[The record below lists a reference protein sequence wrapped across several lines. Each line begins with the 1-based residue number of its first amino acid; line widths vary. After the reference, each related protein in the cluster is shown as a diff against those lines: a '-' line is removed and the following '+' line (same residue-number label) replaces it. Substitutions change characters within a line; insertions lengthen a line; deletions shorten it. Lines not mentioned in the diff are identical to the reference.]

1 METLLWIVIWLGTI
15 GYILYNRLDL
25 YTGTIAAVI
34 LMVITT
40 VLSSFSVLSLIIFWL
55 VLLAI
60 VLPININSF
69 RIDYISKPVF
79 NIVKKTLPTL
89 SKTEQTAID
98 AGHVWLEAELFR
110 GKPDWKS
117 FEKLPAATLTKEEQ
131 AFIDGPL
138 TELCSMVDDWN
149 ATHIDYGIHPKIWDF
164 IKKNKFL
171 SIIIPKRYGG
181 LEFSAYA
188 HSEIVSRLS
197 SKSITV
203 GISVSVPN
211 SLGPAELLM
220 HYGTEDQKNYFL
232 PRLAKGEDVPCFA
245 LTNPEAGSDAG
256 SIPDSGVVCKGKFN
270 GKEIIGINL
279 NFNKRYITLAPIATV
294 IGLAF
299 KLYDPDNLLGEG
311 IEDYGITCALIPRET
326 KGVTAGNRHMP
337 LNVPFSNGPVKGEN
351 VFIPLDFIIGGVEMA
366 GKGWKML
373 VECLAVG
380 RGISLPSAS
389 AGLARF
395 SALATSAYS
404 KIRKQFGVSICEFEG
419 IQESL
424 SRVLGYTY
432 IADAARTISTV
443 GIDQGIKPSI
453 VSAIT
458 KLHTT
463 ELARL
468 AGIDAMDIQGGKG
481 ICLGPNNYTGR
492 PFQSTPIAVTVEGA
506 NILTRCMIIFG
517 QGAVRCHP
525 YLLEEMQAVK
535 DDDIVQ
541 FDKVFFTH
549 LGYSVSNFVK
559 TIWLGLTR
567 GHFSKTPSY
576 AKDTHTKR
584 YYQQINRYSAAT
596 SLLSDIS
603 LAMLGGSLK
612 RRESLSA
619 KLGDML
625 SYTYLA
631 TATLKY
637 YADQGSN
644 KESLPIVKWSM
655 NFLFNKIQTTMD
667 EFLDNFPNR
676 FVGRVL
682 KLVVFPSGKYSK
694 KPSDRNNKQV
704 CDLFTKPSET
714 RKQLAVNLI
723 HPNEKNNH
731 LTILEKA
738 LASAVAAE
746 PIDAKISKACKAGII
761 SKELPYVDKLKA
773 AFDKKV
779 INKEE
784 HDLIT
789 KNYDLMI
796 KVISVDDFTQDE
808 LLNRTSEK
816 SNTVQN
822 IDDSVA

>member
-1 METLLWIVIWLGTI
+1 VETLLWIVIWLGAL
-15 GYILYNRLDL
+15 GYIFYNRIDL
-25 YTGTIAAVI
+25 YTGSIAS
-34 LMVITT
+34 T
-40 VLSSFSVLSLIIFWL
+40 VLLIIISALSSFSVISLVVFWL
-55 VLLAI
+55 LFLAI
-60 VLPININSF
+60 VIPLNYNTF
-69 RIDYISKPVF
+69 RIEYLSKPVYKL
-79 NIVKKTLPTL
+79 IKKTLPTL

-110 GKPDWKS
+110 GKPDWNA
-117 FEKLPAATLTKEEQ
+117 FEKLPSATLTKEEQ
-131 AFIDGPL
+131 DFIDGPL
-138 TELCSMVDDWN
+138 TELCSMVDDWD
-149 ATHIDYGIHPKIWDF
+149 ATHKDYGISPKIWDF

-171 SIIIPKRYGG
+171 SIIIPKEYGG

-220 HYGTEDQKNYFL
+220 HYGTDKQKKHYL
-232 PRLAKGEDVPCFA
+232 PRLAKGEDIPCFA

-256 SIPDSGVVCKGKFN
+256 AIPDSGVVCKGTFN

-299 KLYDPDNLLGEG
+299 KLYDPDNLLGEN
-311 IEDYGITCALIPRET
+311 IKEYGITCALIPKET
-326 KGVTAGNRHMP
+326 KGVSTGTRHLP
-337 LNVPFSNGPVKGEN
+337 LNVPFSNGPVRGEN
-351 VFIPLDFIIGGVEMA
+351 VFIPLDYIIGDVEMA

-389 AGLARF
+389 TGLARF
-395 SALATSAYS
+395 TALATSAYS
-404 KIRKQFGVSICEFEG
+404 KIRKQFGVPLCEFEG

-424 SRVLGYTY
+424 ARVIGYTY
-432 IADAARTISTV
+432 LADSARTIATV

-458 KLHTT
+458 KYHTT
-463 ELARL
+463 EFARL

-517 QGAVRCHP
+517 QGAIRCHP
-525 YLLEEMQAVK
+525 YLLEEMQTIR
-535 DDDIVQ
+535 DEDLIQ

-559 TIWLGLTR
+559 TLWLGLTNGR
-567 GHFSKTPSY
+567 FSKTPSY
-576 AKDTHTKR
+576 AKDTKTKR
-584 YYQQINRYSAAT
+584 YYQQINRFSAAT

-637 YADQGSN
+637 YADQGS
-644 KESLPIVKWSM
+644 KAESLPLVDWSM
-655 NFLFNKIQTTMD
+655 KYLFNKTQTTID
-667 EFLDNFPNR
+667 DFLDNFPNK
-676 FVGRVL
+676 FIGKLL
-682 KLVVFPSGKYSK
+682 KLVVFPTGKHTK
-694 KPSDRNNKQV
+694 KPSDKNNKQV
-704 CDLFTKPSET
+704 CDLFTRPSEART
-714 RKQLAVNLI
+714 QLGVNLT

-731 LTILEKA
+731 LHLLDEALAATIL
-738 LASAVAAE
+738 AE
-746 PIDAKISKACKAGII
+746 PLDSKISKACKAGII
-761 SKELPYVDKLKA
+761 SKELPYHDRLEMA
-773 AFDKKV
+773 YDKKI

-784 HDLIT
+784 YKIIS
-789 KNYDLMI
+789 KSYDLML
-796 KVISVDDFTQDE
+796 KVIAVDEFTQDE
-808 LLNRTSEK
+808 ILNKTPDK
-816 SNTVQN
+816 K
-822 IDDSVA
+822 